1 MLLSIADRVIDFK
14 KCYRIL
20 YIYMFDLNI
29 HWCNIIFQLEGK
41 VDILLNMCAVL
52 I

>member
-20 YIYMFDLNI
+20 MFDLNI

-41 VDILLNMCAVL
+41 VDFLLNMCAIL